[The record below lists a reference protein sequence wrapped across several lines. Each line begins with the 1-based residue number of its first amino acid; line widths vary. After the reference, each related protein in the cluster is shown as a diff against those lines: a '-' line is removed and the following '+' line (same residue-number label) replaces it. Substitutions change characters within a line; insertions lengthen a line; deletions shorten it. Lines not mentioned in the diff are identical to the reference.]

1 MSVIK
6 NIQTKGFFKMP
17 HYNILPT
24 DENINAANKRID
36 ELTTEANKI
45 KGDIRIHCGLQIV
58 G

>member
-1 MSVIK
+1 
-6 NIQTKGFFKMP
+6 MP